1 MNTWRL
7 VSREIAHRKLS
18 FAFGVFSVAIAAAS
32 LVAQLTLIRGHDI
45 RTTELL
51 ADKEAQLNK
60 RLDSDR
66 AETAKLLADK
76 EEQVY
81 ARLAR
86 RRAETVQ
93 LLAAEEKEIDERLTK
108 LRDEFRKLTLKLGF
122 NVRILPEGQ
131 DLGEFYAEGFAQ
143 KTMDEEFVHRL
154 SESKLLTSI
163 RHLLPKLERKIEWP
177 ERGRKIILLGTH
189 GEVPIRER
197 TDPKKPIIKII
208 PDGQLDVGHE
218 LWKSLKL
225 KPGDKIT
232 LLGEEFTIRKC
243 YKEQGSRADITIYI
257 DLRKAQQLLKMP
269 GLINEIQ
276 AVDCRCAWADIG
288 KIRAELAKILPKTQ
302 AIVTL
307 KQAVVRKRAR
317 VKAEEES
324 KLALEQKHAAKT
336 RLLEQQEEDSKR
348 ALGQE
353 RAAKTSLLE
362 QQEEDSKQALEDERA
377 AAARLQGQRKA
388 FAAITVPV
396 IAVVCA
402 LWVGLLAFGNV
413 RERSHEIGILRAIG
427 CRAGQIFTIFISR
440 AVLIGSIGACV
451 GCLVGFVV
459 GITRGNQA
467 HPVAVEALFSPALLA
482 VVLVA
487 APLLAVLAAWLP
499 ARAGARQDPAL
510 VLREK

>member
-18 FAFGVFSVAIAAAS
+18 FAFGVLSVAIAAAS

-51 ADKEAQLNK
+51 ADKEVQLNK
-60 RLDSDR
+60 RLAAQR
-66 AETAKLLADK
+66 IRTAELLA
-76 EEQVY
+76 E
-81 ARLAR
+81 
-86 RRAETVQ
+86 
-93 LLAAEEKEIDERLTK
+93 EEKEIDERLTK
-108 LRDEFRKLTLKLGF
+108 LRDEYRKLTLKLGF

-131 DLGEFYAEGFAQ
+131 DLGEFYAMGFAQ

-189 GEVPIRER
+189 GEVPLRER
-197 TDPKKPIIKII
+197 TDPKKPVIKII

-218 LWKSLKL
+218 LWRSLKL
-225 KPGDKIT
+225 KPGDKIK

-276 AVDCRCAWADIG
+276 AVDCKCAWGDVG

-302 AIVTL
+302 AIVAL
-307 KQAVVRKRAR
+307 KPAVVRQRAR
-317 VKAEEES
+317 VQAEEES
-324 KLALEQKHAAKT
+324 KRALEQKRAASA
-336 RLLEQQEEDSKR
+336 RLQKQQEEDSKR
-348 ALGQE
+348 AL
-353 RAAKTSLLE
+353 
-362 QQEEDSKQALEDERA
+362 DDERA

-396 IAVVCA
+396 IAVVCS

-427 CRAGQIFTIFISR
+427 CRAGQIFSIFISR
-440 AVLIGSIGACV
+440 SALIGVIGACV
-451 GCLVGFVV
+451 GGLVGFLV
-459 GITRGNQA
+459 GIARA
-467 HPVAVEALFSPALLA
+467 HEAPPVAVEALFSPALLVA
-482 VVLVA
+482 VLVA
-487 APLLAVLAAWLP
+487 APLLAVLATWLP
-499 ARAGARQDPAL
+499 ALAAARQDPAL